1 MSTSIFSTQDLFYKQ
16 DFSKEQAMQRE
27 KEPIFVNVTK
37 QENGTIIFD
46 RKQLSDEEVLSL
58 RESDL
63 KNVSVN

>member
-1 MSTSIFSTQDLFYKQ
+1 
-16 DFSKEQAMQRE
+16 MQRE